1 MKFILFILF
10 LTSNHVFAESL
21 TRFQTDYCTNY
32 PEGTPSQPNLWKNCC
47 LMHDLFF
54 WAGGTKNEREETDH
68 GLFNCVLNT
77 GSPVNARIIYYGV
90 RFGSMS
96 PIKYPD
102 KKWNNGWRSR
112 PDFQALTMKDVEKIE
127 SEIQTGYDF
136 ISPVSKKEFIQHLYR
151 RFKK

>member
-1 MKFILFILF
+1 MKMIFFILLLMPMITFADD
-10 LTSNHVFAESL
+10 LTHFK
-21 TRFQTDYCTNY
+21 TDYCTNY
-32 PEGTPSQPNLWKNCC
+32 PEGTPSKPTLWKNCC

-54 WAGGTKNEREETDH
+54 WAGGTKAERNETDH

-127 SEIQTGYDF
+127 AEIQAGYSY
-136 ISPVSKKEFIQHLYR
+136 ITPNSKKEFIRHLYK